1 MSDIDVLRESD
12 AIDERVIEEIEA
24 LQAILMDEIV
34 IKTNESPSPGDQV
47 FPVVVESVVL
57 PSTAAD
63 ADQQYVRVTVALGL
77 PAAYPDESP
86 YVVLRN
92 PRGLAD
98 EVLSRIEEDVKLK
111 CADFSGQPVIYEI
124 IELVKEHLTSSNC
137 PSCVCAVCLFGFQQG
152 DAFSK
157 TECFH
162 YFHSHCLACY
172 VRTTQ
177 CTLREEREKLPL
189 WQQQQLQQKDQSVRK
204 TRSDD
209 ESEAFQVPCPVCREP
224 ISADLESLSAAAP
237 PKALEAAP
245 PFEVT
250 KELRALQH
258 QMADLYLYQKSR
270 GGIIDVNAEQ
280 NKLLLLTSGPA
291 EDTTNASVSMG
302 MSSAVRAA
310 PKPIASNQSRGNRSC
325 RGSGWSNSSNQQDQR
340 RTWNARGGGGSRR
353 PGGGAAGAG
362 SQESSSSPVDGQSVD
377 RCHEED
383 DDSNDELPPEGGG
396 KGGGG
401 RRGRGG
407 HGRWSYHR
415 SRGRR
420 ASRGRLRVACGA
432 VPSS

>member
-1 MSDIDVLRESD
+1 MSDLDVLRENNS
-12 AIDERVIEEIEA
+12 IDERVNEEIEA
-24 LQAILMDEIV
+24 LKAILMDEII
-34 IKTNESPSPGDQV
+34 IKTNESPSPGDQL

-86 YVVLRN
+86 HVVLRN

-98 EVLSRIEEDVKLK
+98 EVLLRIEDDVKLK

-189 WQQQQLQQKDQSVRK
+189 WQQQQLQQKGQSVRK
-204 TRSDD
+204 TRSED

-224 ISADLESLSAAAP
+224 ISTDLESLSAAAP

-258 QMADLYLYQKSR
+258 QMADLYLHQKSR
-270 GGIIDVNAEQ
+270 GGIIDINAEQ

-291 EDTTNASVSMG
+291 EGTTNASVSMG
-302 MSSAVRAA
+302 MSSSARA
-310 PKPIASNQSRGNRSC
+310 PRPLASNQNRGNRSC
-325 RGSGWSNSSNQQDQR
+325 RGSSWTNVTNQQDQR
-340 RTWNARGGGGSRR
+340 RSWNRSSGASRR
-353 PGGGAAGAG
+353 PGGPTGG
-362 SQESSSSPVDGQSVD
+362 SGQESLSSPVDGNSVD
-377 RCHEED
+377 RCHEDDED
-383 DDSNDELPPEGGG
+383 SSDDLPIEGGG

-401 RRGRGG
+401 QRRGRGG

-420 ASRGRLRVACGA
+420 ASRGRVRMACGA